1 MLQGGLHRAFNTRHG
16 CATGFHHIVEWISN
30 LLISNFQGSILK
42 NHAHLQVPT
51 DDYRVKIVQRGAVPP
66 LVHML
71 KTQDRSL
78 REMAAFA
85 LGRLA
90 QNQDNQAGILAMGAV
105 PPLLELLD
113 SGARNLEHNA
123 AFTLY
128 GLADSVDNVAE
139 LVKCGAFERLRVA
152 EFPDDQP
159 TKDCIVKTIKRITVR
174 RRVQDLDFQHPISG
188 AKY

>member
-1 MLQGGLHRAFNTRHG
+1 MYERYQGILLFLQGLLFFHLFG
-16 CATGFHHIVEWISN
+16 CTTCDETGQGR
-30 LLISNFQGSILK
+30 LLL
-42 NHAHLQVPT
+42 LQAPT
-51 DDYRVKIVQRGAVPP
+51 DDCRVKIVQRGAVPP
-66 LVHML
+66 LVQML

-90 QNQDNQAGILAMGAV
+90 QNSDNQAGIFVMGAV

-113 SGARNLEHNA
+113 SGIKNLEHNA

-128 GLADSVDNVAE
+128 GLADNVDNVPE
-139 LVKCGAFERLRVA
+139 LVKCGAYERLRVA

-159 TKDCIVKTIKRITVR
+159 TKDCIVKTLKRIAVCSLLTVCLSIA
-174 RRVQDLDFQHPISG
+174 VCAHLSLIHI
-188 AKY
+188 